1 MMAYFL
7 VKCKFGHVGR
17 NMFLPM
23 YVPVEASDSKEA
35 SRIAWLHPGVKKQH
49 KDWCLEVPEEVDHG
63 RYVDE
68 LDRYRQDIYWQK
80 KTRSRL
86 NLFKE
91 RLVKEVNYTRIRD
104 VKTNKKKVFKTK
116 SQLEL
121 YKIKRYREYI
131 GSLEQSNEEYS
142 LQ

>member
-49 KDWCLEVPEEVDHG
+49 KDWCLEVPEEIDYH

-68 LDRYRQDIYWQK
+68 LTKYRQDIYWQK

-91 RLVKEVNYTRIRD
+91 RLVKEMNYTRIRD
-104 VKTNKKKVFKTK
+104 VKTNKKLVNKAKA
-116 SQLEL
+116 QPGG
-121 YKIKRYREYI
+121 YKLKRYKEYI
-131 GSLEQSNEEYS
+131 GSLEPMNDEY
-142 LQ
+142 LL